1 MEKSMNKLARTA
13 CALTL
18 MSLGATANA
27 DLSDVPSGKYSLD
40 LHHAYISFSY
50 SHMGFST
57 PNLGFREFDA
67 TLDLDSDNLE
77 NSAIDVVIDATSI
90 DSMKDDFNGHLNG
103 ADFFDTANFPQATF
117 KSTKIESTGADTFNV
132 MGDLTI
138 KGVTKPVTLA
148 ATINKAAMHPMQKK
162 PTVGFSAE
170 TTIMRSEFGLGK
182 YVPNVGDE
190 VTIHVT
196 VEMMQQ

>member
-1 MEKSMNKLARTA
+1 MNKLARTA
-13 CALTL
+13 SALTL
-18 MSLGATANA
+18 MALGATANA
-27 DLSDVPSGKYSLD
+27 DLSDVPSGKYGLD
-40 LHHAYISFSY
+40 LSHAYITFSY

-57 PNLGFREFDA
+57 PNLGFRDFDA
-67 TLDLDSDNLE
+67 TLDLDSDNLA
-77 NSAIDVVIDATSI
+77 NSSIDVVINATSI
-90 DSMKDDFNGHLNG
+90 ESLKSDFNDHLNS

-138 KGVTKPVTLA
+138 RDVTKPVTLA
-148 ATINKAAMHPMQKK
+148 ATLNKAAMHPMRNV

-170 TTIMRSEFGLGK
+170 TTIMRSDFGLGK

-190 VTIHVT
+190 VTIHIT
-196 VEMMQQ
+196 VEMLQQ